1 MEILILLEKGIWF
14 GFAALGFA
22 IVFNVPQ
29 RTLIT
34 IYFLAAVGGLFK
46 VFLLKAGI
54 DVIIASFL
62 GASLIGVLSIPAA
75 HNKHAPPLVF
85 SIPALIPMVPGVFGY
100 RTMLGIMKLATEIN
114 NDNYSLI
121 VNQTINNGIKTIL
134 ITLALAAGASIP
146 MLATRKSSV
155 KNLKIHKRSID
166 NEAITKGK

>member
-29 RTLIT
+29 RTLKI
-34 IYFLAAVGGLFK
+34 IYFLAAVGGLVK
-46 VFLLKAGI
+46 VFLLWAGV

-62 GASLIGVLSIPAA
+62 GASIIGILSIPAA

-114 NDNYSLI
+114 NEHYSLI

-134 ITLALAAGASIP
+134 ITLTLAAGASIP
-146 MLATRKSSV
+146 MLATRKSSA
-155 KNLKIHKRSID
+155 KNLKIHRS
-166 NEAITKGK
+166 K